1 MSSAILIKK
10 QEEIKKTFCPV
21 IMKESD
27 CELSFGKYCGKNLPE
42 RMECARLLDFPS
54 IYSLIPQGSFLY
66 HFIEYCNKVTDAPD
80 IFAFAAGL
88 TAISSILQKNV
99 FMKWTGGK
107 LYPNMYIL
115 MIMKSGGRKSTVLRV
130 LKQILEHFDTED
142 GSLIYPSDITPEAFY
157 MIAQNRPYGTFF
169 HGEFGGWLKSLEKSY
184 NKGFKEFL
192 TDVFDGFSQKKLI
205 KGPNGTGQLYR
216 IDEPAINILSA
227 STIAW
232 ISENIKEADRQ
243 SGFMQRFTIFYAQQD
258 KKEIALPI
266 SNNPPNNLVEELGE
280 LLSVEGEIKLSEE
293 AKQIYEEFY
302 YSENESKKRQSEIYG
317 SFHTRLFTLIIKIAM
332 VYCVMRK
339 DKIIGKEDMEYAM
352 QLKLILEKYLYSVY
366 DKLIKDKNQ
375 ETLNK
380 ILNIIADNGGI
391 IERSKLLRYT
401 HMLKKDFNNFIETLI
416 ERKSI
421 AFIAKK
427 TKTKSA
433 VYYKIIGD

>member
-169 HGEFGGWLKSLEKSY
+169 HGEFGGWLKSLERSY

-192 TDVFDGFSQKKLI
+192 TDVYDGFSQKKLI

-258 KKEIALPI
+258 KKEIVSTPI
-266 SNNPPNNLVEELGE
+266 
-280 LLSVEGEIKLSEE
+280 
-293 AKQIYEEFY
+293 
-302 YSENESKKRQSEIYG
+302 
-317 SFHTRLFTLIIKIAM
+317 
-332 VYCVMRK
+332 
-339 DKIIGKEDMEYAM
+339 
-352 QLKLILEKYLYSVY
+352 
-366 DKLIKDKNQ
+366 
-375 ETLNK
+375 
-380 ILNIIADNGGI
+380 
-391 IERSKLLRYT
+391 
-401 HMLKKDFNNFIETLI
+401 
-416 ERKSI
+416 
-421 AFIAKK
+421 
-427 TKTKSA
+427 
-433 VYYKIIGD
+433 